1 MFYGGYDTGVDSDGD
16 STTNYAYFNWEQPPQ
31 DKGELNEI
39 YAYSVGVL
47 LDPPEQEG
55 KVWKKYLASR
65 NYNGKL
71 TVTVNVN
78 KALSNLGLTAL
89 LLLGFSTLVIG
100 NVSVFM
106 KILSEA
112 IKESHTDFI
121 W

>member
-1 MFYGGYDTGVDSDGD
+1 MYLLIIILSMGEGSMKWGKAFIYG
-16 STTNYAYFNWEQPPQ
+16 
-31 DKGELNEI
+31 L
-39 YAYSVGVL
+39 
-47 LDPPEQEG
+47 
-55 KVWKKYLASR
+55 KYLALSALF
-65 NYNGKL
+65 NVLGALLILSSLSISTSLNNGKL